1 MPAQLVRLARRG
13 FSMLELMAVLLVIA
27 ILTTIAIPSVSN
39 SIVMGQVSDALTL
52 STFVKTAVQNY
63 YAQTQKLPASNATVS
78 IPPANDIVS
87 NWVSNLAVAN
97 GVITIT
103 FGNQA
108 NPRLRG
114 RLLTLRPAVVTG
126 YPQTPITWLCAHAA
140 VPTNMTAI
148 GTDQTNIPSAELPY
162 LCR

>member
-1 MPAQLVRLARRG
+1 MGQLLRRG

-27 ILTTIAIPSVSN
+27 ILATIAIPSVSN

-52 STFVKTAVQNY
+52 STFVKTAVQSY
-63 YAQTQKLPASNATVS
+63 YAQTQKMPASNAAMS
-78 IPPANDIVS
+78 LPPADNIVS
-87 NWVSNLAVAN
+87 NWVSNMAVAN

-108 NPRLRG
+108 NPRIRG
-114 RLLTLRPAVVTG
+114 KLLTLRPAVVTG
-126 YPQTPITWLCAHAA
+126 YPQVPITWLCAHAA
-140 VPTNMTAI
+140 VPTNMTAM